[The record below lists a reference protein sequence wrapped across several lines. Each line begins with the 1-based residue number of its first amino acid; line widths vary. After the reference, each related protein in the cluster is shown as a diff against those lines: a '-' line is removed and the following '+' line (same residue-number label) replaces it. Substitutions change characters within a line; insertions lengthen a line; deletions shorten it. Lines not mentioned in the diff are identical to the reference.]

1 MPRILLDTAAPPR
14 LAAAPTRAPSAST
27 LLSPAAITARLRQRR
42 SPAYVAAMQKLDA
55 GGHVH
60 DRAAAETLVAA
71 IAQELPELSIE
82 HLPFGIVAR
91 CHLGAPYEVHSL
103 DRDGNIIQHYKSHEA
118 MPPLLERGRRLAL
131 HPDYACIEIYADRLI
146 AIRQNGDTA
155 IVQGA
160 A

>member
-1 MPRILLDTAAPPR
+1 LTG
-14 LAAAPTRAPSAST
+14 
-27 LLSPAAITARLRQRR
+27 LSPAAITARLRQRR

-60 DRAAAETLVAA
+60 DRSAADALLAA
-71 IAQELPELSIE
+71 IAQELPELEIA

-118 MPPLLERGRRLAL
+118 MPPLLERGRHLAL

-155 IVQGA
+155 IVQGTA
-160 A
+160 